1 MNNELETMEESGNY
15 LISSIFLEGVKKNT
29 EFSG

>member
-1 MNNELETMEESGNY
+1 MNNGLEMIEEIGSY

-29 EFSG
+29 EFAG